1 MKFFVV
7 HNKEAASQ
15 SRTGYPAASMLQLR
29 TALDS
34 GHQIELAGKLAA
46 IGHSIRQQ
54 QTFVRG
60 RI

>member
-34 GHQIELAGKLAA
+34 GQIELAGKLAA